1 MRASRGW
8 AVWSRCW
15 RRRVAIVLVAV
26 MGQGLMVPPGGVA
39 APPQREPLPA
49 TYHLV
54 GEEDVQLLDRVQQV
68 IDDWNSRRLVDP
80 YVRHVESVDQDGKPM
95 VQRLGVREDLN
106 EFIADYAAAE
116 ALGKAFFW
124 EMQAGSDFR
133 REQGK
138 FIGTACASCHY
149 RHGADA
155 RDTHTTRIPFVAWE
169 KYRLDG
175 GHPLTF
181 GEKQQPFN
189 PLVSATTTIKSLD
202 QLYDPRSEQRRQLP
216 VPRPGLPGDGEA
228 VDANEEDQSPRT
240 PLSLI
245 VGSQGVERRKYQ
257 GLKVLAGGSA
267 TEDWYS
273 EASSPLNPDPAEAGS
288 SSNEWEMFSKDTRSF
303 RQITPRNSPSVFN
316 ATFSDRLFHDGRA
329 SSTFNGFS
337 IFGDSDDREVIHI
350 RREQRGRDG
359 SDVVTLEP
367 VRIALTNAA
376 LASQALGPIVNEV
389 EMSYQGRTFHD
400 LGRKLLD
407 ATPLGY
413 QSVDAADSHLGWLIA
428 EAEQREP
435 GTAVV
440 GLGTKYRKL
449 IQRAFRREWWDGA
462 VTTGRNEQIPV
473 PLRLARP
480 HSGANEEARPT
491 GPLMEANFSLYW
503 GLSIMLYEASLVSND
518 SPFDRMMAGDPSAV
532 EKRWTAFKVK
542 PSVLIDRVETKYP
555 PPQGTPPF
563 EFSSGAEV
571 FQRGFRAFLSRGCH
585 DCHAG
590 PLFSETYSRERNSS
604 PGRPIAHAIEQT
616 LLPTS
621 RGDAIALA
629 LRPGKQTLLAAVAE
643 ELLDRCGGDR
653 QRAVTLAGELDLLRE
668 EAAGLT
674 DEMEELVKK
683 RLHKV
688 LQPVAAADAERIER
702 SIAKHFMDYER
713 SLAKGTGN
721 RTFFSEDER
730 VAYAHSL
737 GLPLLVEKTPLPP
750 GIAAMRARLPLSGP
764 PASAPYAFYDSGFY
778 NLGVAPPRYDRG
790 IGDFAHQLDE
800 LDDDE
805 LDELDDD
812 EEDSVESGNRS
823 KGKSPNLRQG
833 HHHVAG
839 GSAYS
844 LPSPARLSKR
854 RATKSASAEE
864 MTSRSLP
871 DTSWYRNVPMWPG
884 DDPAAAAMATQRRS
898 EVHLYSRAR
907 QLVLTEVPWGHRK
920 PLLHD
925 NELLFWGSFKTP
937 SLRNVE
943 LTGPYMHNGRLL
955 TIMDVL
961 DFYDRGGDIPF
972 DSVTNPDKHPAMRSL
987 SMSIDDKYAVAF
999 FLACLTDD
1007 RVRYERGPFDHPSLR
1022 IANGYAADPDGKPV
1036 SQAFD
1041 LPAVGVEGSPDGRS
1055 SFPSSK

>member
-1 MRASRGW
+1 
-8 AVWSRCW
+8 
-15 RRRVAIVLVAV
+15 
-26 MGQGLMVPPGGVA
+26 
-39 APPQREPLPA
+39 
-49 TYHLV
+49 
-54 GEEDVQLLDRVQQV
+54 
-68 IDDWNSRRLVDP
+68 
-80 YVRHVESVDQDGKPM
+80 
-95 VQRLGVREDLN
+95 
-106 EFIADYAAAE
+106 
-116 ALGKAFFW
+116 
-124 EMQAGSDFR
+124 
-133 REQGK
+133 
-138 FIGTACASCHY
+138 
-149 RHGADA
+149 
-155 RDTHTTRIPFVAWE
+155 
-169 KYRLDG
+169 
-175 GHPLTF
+175 
-181 GEKQQPFN
+181 
-189 PLVSATTTIKSLD
+189 
-202 QLYDPRSEQRRQLP
+202 
-216 VPRPGLPGDGEA
+216 
-228 VDANEEDQSPRT
+228 ANEEDEAPRT

-245 VGSQGVERRKYQ
+245 VGSQGVERRTYQ
-257 GLKVLAGGSA
+257 ELKVLPDGSSA
-267 TEDWYS
+267 EDWYS
-273 EASSPLNPDPAEAGS
+273 EASSPVSPDPAEDPRMPDD
-288 SSNEWEMFSKDTRSF
+288 WEMFSKETRSF

-337 IFGDSDDREVIHI
+337 IFGDSDSREVIHV
-350 RREQRGRDG
+350 RRERRGSDG
-359 SDVVTLEP
+359 STQVALEP

-413 QSVDAADSHLGWLIA
+413 QSVNAADSHMGWLIA
-428 EAEQREP
+428 EAEQRDP

-440 GLGTKYRKL
+440 GLATKYRKL

-480 HSGANEEARPT
+480 KRSADEGQCPT
-491 GPLMEANFSLYW
+491 GSLMEANFSLYW

-532 EKRWTAFKVK
+532 EKRWTALKVK

-604 PGRPIAHAIEQT
+604 PGQPIAHAIEQT

-643 ELLDRCGGDR
+643 QLLDRCGGDR

-668 EAAGLT
+668 EAGGHT
-674 DEMEELVKK
+674 SRMESLVKD
-683 RLHKV
+683 RLLDV
-688 LQPVAAADAERIER
+688 FGPADPDVKPNDGA
-702 SIAKHFMDYER
+702 IAKLFMDYER
-713 SLAKGTGN
+713 NLAKGAGN
-721 RTFFSEDER
+721 RTFFTEDER

-750 GIAAMRARLPLSGP
+750 GIEAMRARLPLSGP
-764 PASAPYAFYDSGFY
+764 PASAPYAFYDAGFY

-805 LDELDDD
+805 DGSIEI
-812 EEDSVESGNRS
+812 GNGLPGIAANS
-823 KGKSPNLRQG
+823 RQG

-844 LPSPARLSKR
+844 LPSRALLSKR
-854 RATKSASAEE
+854 GATKRPSNDEG
-864 MTSRSLP
+864 SRP

-972 DSVTNPDKHPAMRSL
+972 DGVTNPDKHPAMRSL

-1022 IANGYAADPDGKPV
+1022 IANGYAADPGGTPI
-1036 SQAFD
+1036 SQGFD
-1041 LPAVGVEGSPDGRS
+1041 LPAVGIEGSPDGRP